1 MPKKKLLKKDLK
13 VNQKMEMPRDPL
25 QSGATQKE
33 LAGALLAAGTMQ
45 ADIMDFDMG
54 IHTNTQ

>member
-1 MPKKKLLKKDLK
+1 
-13 VNQKMEMPRDPL
+13 MEMPRDPL
-25 QSGATQKE
+25 QSGPTQKE
-33 LAGALLAAGTMQ
+33 LAGALLAAGTMH

>member
-1 MPKKKLLKKDLK
+1 
-13 VNQKMEMPRDPL
+13 MEMPRDPL

-54 IHTNTQ
+54 IHTNTQWETNSGEGIVSMAL